1 MLSVITY
8 ILPPVRNDCQ
18 KDTKEETMEEEYF
31 LHINWF
37 ASSDDH
43 LQVWVGNSTFKS
55 WALTMIFCRKEKN
68 LALQLPRGLTPTRLS
83 LLIVGKV

>member
-8 ILPPVRNDCQ
+8 ILPPVRKDCQ

-43 LQVWVGNSTFKS
+43 LQVVLLKVEHWPWFFVEKKKTWHYNSQGV
-55 WALTMIFCRKEKN
+55 WL
-68 LALQLPRGLTPTRLS
+68 LPVYLS
-83 LLIVGKV
+83 